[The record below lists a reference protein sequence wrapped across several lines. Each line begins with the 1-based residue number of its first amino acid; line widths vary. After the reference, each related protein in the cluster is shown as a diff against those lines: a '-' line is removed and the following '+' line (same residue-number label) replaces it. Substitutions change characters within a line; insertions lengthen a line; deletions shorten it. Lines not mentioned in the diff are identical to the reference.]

1 MIKKIIAC
9 IIAVSTSLSMFT
21 NSAFAIPHLNPL
33 KTDFTKLIEGE
44 GTAEL
49 LVPECPT
56 CMNYIM
62 RYEDVENILYF
73 MDDLFKAAN
82 SKKIYSLN
90 KLEEA
95 KSAFEKIEKI
105 TGWSAH
111 LVERVFQNTF
121 DSLKESPNKTKI
133 ASELAQAAIGA
144 GIAIPSAVSLFSSTA
159 TAGTTVA
166 TTTAAGTAATGAV
179 ATTAA
184 TGSTAAGTAA
194 AGTAAAGGAHAST
207 VAVTALKYA
216 GMFGGTVLVVAGL
229 SLAGYTAYSCYVD
242 KKNHLEDIKIN
253 NYTSAIGRLI
263 LKLLDE
269 DWKGNN
275 VLIIAFDHGKDTP
288 GASVRFYKVDGI
300 DYGNKD
306 FGIKFNRILN
316 QLNAYFQSNN
326 ANNPALPSSQTII
339 DSLWNSAELQPKLN
353 NI

>member
-207 VAVTALKYA
+207 VAVTA
-216 GMFGGTVLVVAGL
+216 
-229 SLAGYTAYSCYVD
+229 
-242 KKNHLEDIKIN
+242 
-253 NYTSAIGRLI
+253 
-263 LKLLDE
+263 
-269 DWKGNN
+269 
-275 VLIIAFDHGKDTP
+275 
-288 GASVRFYKVDGI
+288 
-300 DYGNKD
+300 
-306 FGIKFNRILN
+306 
-316 QLNAYFQSNN
+316 
-326 ANNPALPSSQTII
+326 
-339 DSLWNSAELQPKLN
+339 
-353 NI
+353 

>member
-9 IIAVSTSLSMFT
+9 TMSLVMSLTIIS
-21 NSAFAIPHLNPL
+21 NSVCALPTFNPAT
-33 KTDFTKLIEGE
+33 TDFSASILGE
-44 GTAEL
+44 RRVKYSIPDCE
-49 LVPECPT
+49 T
-56 CMNYIM
+56 CENYIM
-62 RYEDVENILYF
+62 RYEYVEKILQL
-73 MDDLFKAAN
+73 MNELFEEAEKN
-82 SKKIYSLN
+82 KEKNLRDLN
-90 KLEEA
+90 KA
-95 KSAFEKIEKI
+95 KGTFEKIEKI

-111 LVERVFQNTF
+111 LIETVLQNTF
-121 DSLKESPNKTKI
+121 DSLNKESNKTKI

-339 DSLWNSAELQPKLN
+339 DSL
-353 NI
+353 